1 MRIFLA
7 ALAHETNTFSPIPT
21 TRQSFAEGLLHH
33 RGDAATLA
41 KAREF
46 AGYTDVLDLA
56 RARGDE
62 CIAGLC
68 AWAQPG
74 GPLPRADYE
83 ELRDELLAD
92 LRAAGKVDFVF
103 LVLHGA
109 MVAQGFYWD
118 CEGDILRRVRAIVG
132 DSTPVGALL
141 DLHGNVS
148 DGMVAD
154 GAILVACKEYPHI
167 DYPQRAAELYEQLA
181 RASRGGSRPRTLKQS
196 VPMLGIMGTTEE
208 PMRSFVRRMQ
218 DCERQPGIV
227 SVSAM
232 HGFPWSDTPY
242 TSAAMLVVYDAVHP
256 GADEAAGRLARE
268 LSLEFFSLRGSSPA
282 KRVPIEEA
290 LDAAELES
298 RRIGDRPVVIA
309 DGSDNPGGGAA
320 GDSTF
325 MLRALLER
333 GISNAALG
341 MIWDPESV
349 ALATAAGA
357 GREVVLDIG
366 GKHGPMSGE
375 PLHAKAVVLAC
386 REAASQRGFG
396 ELHDELGPCAAVR
409 VRGVD
414 VVLNSIRQQV
424 FSPDCFTELGID
436 PASKRFVVVKSTQ
449 HFRAHF
455 DAIAGATVYCD
466 APGALNANLAALPY
480 RNLHRPMWP
489 LDQTELGA
497 LAPALPPR

>member
-1 MRIFLA
+1 MRVFLA
-7 ALAHETNTFSPIPT
+7 ALAHETNTFSPLPT
-21 TRQSFAEGLLHH
+21 TRRSFEEGLLHH
-33 RGDAATLA
+33 RGNAATLD

-46 AGYTDVLDLA
+46 AGYTDVLDIA

-132 DSTPVGALL
+132 NSVPIGALL

-148 DGMVAD
+148 EGMIAD
-154 GAILVACKEYPHI
+154 GAVLVACKEYPHT
-167 DYPQRAAELYEQLA
+167 DYPERAAELYEILA
-181 RASRGGSRPRTLKQS
+181 RASRGGPKPRTLMRP
-196 VPMLGIMGTTEE
+196 VPMLGIMGTTEG
-208 PMRSFVRRMQ
+208 PMRAFVQRMK
-218 DCERQPGIV
+218 DCERQPGIL

-242 TSAAMLVVYDAVHP
+242 TSAAMLVVYDASIP
-256 GADEAAGRLARE
+256 RSDEGANQLARD
-268 LSLEFFSLRGSSPA
+268 LSLEFFSLRGKSPA
-282 KRVPIEEA
+282 KRVPIPDA
-290 LDAAELES
+290 LDAAERES
-298 RRIGDRPVVIA
+298 ERLGDRPVVIA

-333 GISNAALG
+333 GISDAALG

-349 ALATAAGA
+349 ARAAQA
-357 GREVVLDIG
+357 GVGNEILLNIG
-366 GKHGPMSGE
+366 GKCGPMSGD
-375 PLHAKAVVLAC
+375 PLQLKAKVLAY

-396 ELHDELGPCAAVR
+396 ELRDELGPTVAVR

-424 FSPDCFTELGID
+424 FSPDCFTEVGID

-480 RNLHRPMWP
+480 RNLRRPIWP
-489 LDQTELGA
+489 LDPD
-497 LAPALPPR
+497 APPG